1 MKKSLVALAV
11 LAASG
16 ASFAQVTI
24 TGGLGFSYQQDPAIG
39 AGGSHVQGMSLNDGE
54 IYVTAMEDLGG
65 GMSAVAKGG
74 FTMRGRGTAIADR
87 DGFVMLNTPSGN
99 LMAGA
104 IRSCGSLDAVKSGA
118 VTGTVYSSNE
128 SNKFVPLDTC
138 AVVDAVAYTL
148 PKMGNLTVQGLY
160 GEFQSA
166 ITAFNSNSKGNT
178 NGLSFYDLQAIYAAG
193 PLMVQGNATFFLSKT
208 AATAALDG
216 MTRGRLVGTYDMGV
230 AKLGAGY
237 QFKSYGYADQ
247 YIASIAIPAGN
258 AVIGLDFMGRAAQT
272 AFTRSG
278 ATETAALVAAAASL
292 GSQANGDKAST
303 AVGLGVTYNF
313 SKLTNLNVSYIT
325 YTDAGANT
333 LTPTASQLDTEY
345 RIRLTKNF

>member
-1 MKKSLVALAV
+1 MKKSLIALAV

-16 ASFAQVTI
+16 SSFAQVTI
-24 TGGLGFSYQQDPAIG
+24 AGNLGFSFQQDPVIG
-39 AGGSHVQGMSLNDGE
+39 AGGTHVQGMSLNDGE
-54 IYVTAMEDLGG
+54 LYVTAMEDLGG

-74 FTMRGRGTAIADR
+74 FTMRGRGTALADR
-87 DGFVMLNTPSGN
+87 DGFVMLNTPSGSF
-99 LMAGA
+99 MAGA
-104 IRSCGSLDAVKSGA
+104 IRACGSLDAVKSGA

-128 SNKFVPLDTC
+128 SNKFVPIDSC
-138 AVVDAVAYTL
+138 AIVDAVAYTL
-148 PKMGNLTVQGLY
+148 PKMGNVTLQALY

-166 ITAFNSNSKGNT
+166 ISLFNSNSKGNT
-178 NGLSFYDLQAIYAAG
+178 NGLTFYDLQATYAAA
-193 PLMVQGNATFFLSKT
+193 PLMIVGNATFFSSKT
-208 AATAALDG
+208 TATAALDG
-216 MTRGRLVGTYDMGV
+216 MTRGRLAATYDMGV

-237 QFKSYGYADQ
+237 QFKSYGFADQ
-247 YIASIAIPAGN
+247 YIASVAIPAGN

-278 ATETAALVAAAASL
+278 TAETTALISTASTL

-333 LTPTASQLDTEY
+333 LTSTGSQLDTEW
-345 RIRLTKNF
+345 RIRLSKSF